1 MELSKEKITGM
12 IEAAVKKLQAD
23 DDLMAQF
30 QKEPVK
36 ALEKLLGIDLPEEQ
50 IQAVLTG
57 IKTKLQLDD
66 LNLDNLAGLAELA
79 KNADAL
85 GSLGKLF
92 GNK

>member
-1 MELSKEKITGM
+1 MEFNREKITGM

-66 LNLDNLAGLAELA
+66 LNLDSLAGLAELA

-85 GSLGKLF
+85 RSLGSLF

>member
-1 MELSKEKITGM
+1 MELSKEKITDM

-57 IKTKLQLDD
+57 IKTKLKLDD

-79 KNADAL
+79 KSADAL